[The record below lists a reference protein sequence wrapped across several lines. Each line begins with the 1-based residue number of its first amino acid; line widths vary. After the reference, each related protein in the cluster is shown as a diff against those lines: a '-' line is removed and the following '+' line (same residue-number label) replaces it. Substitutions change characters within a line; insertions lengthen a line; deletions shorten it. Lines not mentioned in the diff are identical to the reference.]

1 MFFLRLCSFYV
12 SCINDPSKTSTEN
25 QTLPWHRNDL
35 IAKQSLDLMWEI
47 LLRLVLGFR
56 RLRPSQANLSSM
68 SDVYVSPGFNLLPVF
83 WRSLIFLFGSWRRV
97 RGSAD
102 PRCVS
107 YRFKLVFCEF
117 SQMRPQLAR
126 ILRWGTGIVFALAEV
141 TLELTTEIRSVFD
154 IGPGRPGWGQDHVVV
169 AVAAGW
175 GDEAPSQ
182 TDNRLLIKEQ
192 SANWGKTYKYTGV
205 NLACNV
211 PRQKVNFPACK
222 LPTASPLPPPPPPP
236 PDNRLSSGL
245 VIASFQME
253 MPVASLLPGSP

>member
-1 MFFLRLCSFYV
+1 MFFFYV
-12 SCINDPSKTSTEN
+12 FAVFMFLASTIQVRLKHKTKPYLDIEMIWSLSK
-25 QTLPWHRNDL
+25 
-35 IAKQSLDLMWEI
+35 
-47 LLRLVLGFR
+47 VLTWCEGFSFVLC
-56 RLRPSQANLSSM
+56 LRPSQANLSSV

-107 YRFKLVFCEF
+107 YRFKLVFYEF

-141 TLELTTEIRSVFD
+141 TLDLTTEIRSVFD
-154 IGPGRPGWGQDHVVV
+154 IRPGRPGWGQDHVVV
-169 AVAAGW
+169 AVAAGR